1 MDNGKGACEKM
12 SESFF
17 TGLFIKF
24 SQSLVEQ
31 QKNRI
36 RMRFLSVEHR
46 EIEVEHSFVFL
57 LVNTAL
63 RLTTNGFTS
72 R

>member
-1 MDNGKGACEKM
+1 M

-46 EIEVEHSFVFL
+46 GIEVEHSFVLL